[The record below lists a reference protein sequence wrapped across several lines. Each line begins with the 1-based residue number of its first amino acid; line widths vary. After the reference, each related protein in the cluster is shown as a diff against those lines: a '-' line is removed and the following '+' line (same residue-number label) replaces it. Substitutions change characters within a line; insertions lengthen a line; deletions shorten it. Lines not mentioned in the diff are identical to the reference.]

1 MRQPTDA
8 RLAGIGHAASL
19 PILSPLIQIHRSLE
33 RGMNVFDSSI
43 IHFLNQ
49 FSFRWPVFDHGVM
62 AFTQF
67 YMLRGLPMVAL
78 LWWVWFRDGTDKQR
92 DREIVTATVVAAFCA
107 LLLGRLLANWLPF
120 RVRPMANPDVGLRF
134 LLASDDGMRTW
145 SSFPSDHAM
154 MWCAV
159 ATGVMVAARWL
170 GLLALAY
177 AVLLISM
184 ARIFV
189 GLHYPTDVIA
199 GALLGMLSCLL
210 LTRPPLRARI
220 AAPFLFLSDRYRGLF
235 HVGMFLLSFG
245 LITNFDEVRTV
256 ASSLM
261 KVT

>member
-1 MRQPTDA
+1 
-8 RLAGIGHAASL
+8 
-19 PILSPLIQIHRSLE
+19 
-33 RGMNVFDSSI
+33 MNAFDSSI
-43 IHFLNQ
+43 LHFLNQ
-49 FSFRWPVFDHGVM
+49 FSFRWPVFDRGVM

-92 DREIVTATVVAAFCA
+92 DRETVTATVIAAFCA
-107 LLLGRLLANWLPF
+107 LLLGRLLANGLPF

-134 LLASDDGMRTW
+134 LLAEDDGMRTW

-177 AVLLISM
+177 AVLLICM
-184 ARIFV
+184 ARVFV

-199 GALLGMLSCLL
+199 GALLGVLTCLV
-210 LTRPPLRARI
+210 LTRPPLRTRI
-220 AAPFLFLSDRYRGLF
+220 AAPFLFLFDRYRGLF

-245 LITNFDEVRTV
+245 LITNFDEIRTV

-261 KVT
+261 KVI